1 MGKGETSF
9 ANVWDID
16 TSKYD
21 ADGDAASEVKV
32 EVVTSGES
40 GVTQINQ
47 EEPEKSDESTLGE
60 DPVKDVVEKQDAAVG
75 TPTDE
80 GKEDA
85 STKTPDEPVKDEP
98 TQFQSLA
105 QGLVDDDVL
114 SYDDDSDKDY
124 DFDTEA
130 GLKELINETVEKKST
145 AAISAYKENL
155 GDDARKLLEV
165 LEKGGNVA
173 DFEKMSKQIDFNTI
187 PLEDKDGNDYQQ
199 NQIHLVEDLLKEQE
213 FDEEEIKEAVN
224 DYIEGGILKKQ
235 ASVARRKLAK
245 LQEKKN
251 ADFLAKA
258 EASKAEQVKLASEQA
273 ESFKSTVMETREL
286 SGFKVTEVKAKKLYD
301 YITKKDKDGKSKFD
315 REDTAENRLLYA
327 YFAMEGFDKEKLSKD
342 IATKQA
348 RTLRKKLSRFND
360 SNAAPKRSANEVKR
374 TNQDLGNIPWSM

>member
-1 MGKGETSF
+1 MGKEETSF

-32 EVVTSGES
+32 EVIKSGES
-40 GVTQINQ
+40 GVTQIDQ
-47 EEPEKSDESTLGE
+47 EEPEKVEIDPGE
-60 DPVKDVVEKQDAAVG
+60 DPVKDVVEKQDAAVE
-75 TPTDE
+75 TPVDE

-114 SYDDDSDKDY
+114 FYDEESEKDY

-165 LEKGGNVA
+165 LEKGGNVG

-187 PLEDKDGNDYQQ
+187 PLEDKDGNDYTQ

-235 ASVARRKLAK
+235 AGVARKKLAK

-258 EASKAEQVKLASEQA
+258 EASKAEQVKLAAEQA
-273 ESFKSTVMETREL
+273 EGFKTTVMETREL
-286 SGFKVTEVKAKKLYD
+286 SGFKVTEAKAKKLYD
-301 YITKKDKDGKSKFD
+301 YITKKDKEGKSKFD
-315 REDTAENRLLYA
+315 KEDTAENRLLYA

-348 RTLRKKLSRFND
+348 RTLRRKLSRVTD
-360 SNAAPKRSANEVKR
+360 PNAAPKRSANEVKR